1 MDSSNS
7 RSSRIHSTEKEENE
21 EQELRESDTLIAT
34 LKQKLEATLKDRT
47 LVAKACFEGLR
58 LMLQSSDFPVL
69 PRMLIAEGISP
80 SKWFKEKDRMS
91 QIMAFDMVRGM
102 DMPIET
108 EVVKSAEAEK
118 LLDVIEWRKLLQDVL
133 LSKAR
138 TLTDLGLAWYLSN
151 QGGEAWVAAVSGTID
166 PTELAERVTELAEQL
181 EKESMVKGVDEEQPK
196 VKWKDVFRLPF

>member
-1 MDSSNS
+1 
-7 RSSRIHSTEKEENE
+7 
-21 EQELRESDTLIAT
+21 
-34 LKQKLEATLKDRT
+34 
-47 LVAKACFEGLR
+47 
-58 LMLQSSDFPVL
+58 
-69 PRMLIAEGISP
+69 MLIAEGISP